1 MVRFHLEKIKKK
13 RGGDKKVSL
22 ENIRNVTMRAIVMMR
37 TMMMMIIMMI
47 LMSFYL
53 VPSVCCANESKRFSK
68 LDMNLLHKD
77 DLIRI

>member
-37 TMMMMIIMMI
+37 TMMIIMMM